1 MERRRQGGMRRGHS
15 VAVRAIKSEDCVLA
29 IDVGTGGTKAALVS
43 KLGNVVASAFHPHPD
58 PVPSVL

>member
-1 MERRRQGGMRRGHS
+1 MERRRQGEMRRGRS

-58 PVPSVL
+58 PVPSIL

>member
-1 MERRRQGGMRRGHS
+1 M
-15 VAVRAIKSEDCVLA
+15 AVRASKSEELVLA

-58 PVPSVL
+58 PAPSLL